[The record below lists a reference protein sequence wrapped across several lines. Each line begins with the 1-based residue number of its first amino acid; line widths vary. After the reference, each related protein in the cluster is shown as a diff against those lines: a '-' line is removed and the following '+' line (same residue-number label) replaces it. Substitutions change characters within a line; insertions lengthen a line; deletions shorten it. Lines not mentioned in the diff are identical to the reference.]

1 MNVHLARRSAAEKP
15 TVGRCLIVLLSG
27 WLVATGTRP
36 AQGSIAPLTERD
48 VVERTLRR
56 AAFTDAIE
64 GAVEIEAG
72 RARTSRAYPNPQ
84 LNYLREQT
92 FGTSGTGE
100 DYLSI
105 AQVIDLGGRRR
116 FQGKAGDLRA
126 RAAEQDGDAVRLAAV
141 AEARLRFFDVLYRQD
156 RVAALEGWRARI
168 DEALAIVARRES
180 KGDASTYERR
190 RLERERAVATGRL
203 DTERATLERAR
214 AQLHALLGDDA
225 PRGLRVTGSLLPA
238 EDPEDLAALRRS
250 SRSRPDLRALDLEVR
265 AASFDRKSASRWF
278 LPDLRV
284 EGGWKGVDLGRLG
297 RTDGFLLGAALTLPL
312 WDRQLGLARI
322 AQGEARSARG
332 RRALAESE
340 IERELEG
347 VRAEAVL
354 LRRAATEF
362 RAETTAAS
370 ADLVRTAS
378 AGYVGGELGLLELL
392 DAYRGAADDSLGALD
407 MDRAAR
413 RARIDLD
420 RLTGTGLP

>member
-1 MNVHLARRSAAEKP
+1 MHVRLARRPSFRKP
-15 TVGRCLIVLLSG
+15 TVGRCFILLLSG
-27 WLVATGTRP
+27 WLAAGP
-36 AQGSIAPLTERD
+36 AHALERSLPPLTERE
-48 VVERTLRR
+48 VVDRTLRR
-56 AAFTDAIE
+56 AALTDTIE
-64 GAVEIEAG
+64 GAVEVQAG
-72 RARTSRAYPNPQ
+72 RARATRAYPNPQ
-84 LNYLREQT
+84 LTYLREQT
-92 FGTSGTGE
+92 FGSSGTGE
-100 DYLSI
+100 DYLSV
-105 AQVIDLGGRRR
+105 AQVVDLGGRRR
-116 FQGKAGDLRA
+116 LQGKAGDLRA
-126 RAAEQDGDAVRLAAV
+126 RAAAYDGDAVRLAAV
-141 AEARLRFFDVLYRQD
+141 ADARLRFFEVLYRQD
-156 RVAALEGWRARI
+156 RITALEGWRARI
-168 DEALAIVARRES
+168 DDALAIVARRES

-214 AQLHALLGDDA
+214 AQLSALLGDDA
-225 PRGLRVTGSLLPA
+225 PGGLRVTGGLLPS
-238 EDPEDLAALRRS
+238 EDPEDLAALRAT
-250 SRSRPDLRALDLEVR
+250 SRSRPDLRALELEVR

-312 WDRQLGLARI
+312 WDRQLGLARV

-332 RRALAESE
+332 RRALVQSE

-347 VRAEAVL
+347 TRAEAVL

-362 RAETTAAS
+362 RTETTSAS

-378 AGYVGGELGLLELL
+378 AGYAGGELGLLELL

-413 RARIDLD
+413 RARIELD